1 MSDREKLIVA
11 NCSGFYGDRL
21 SAAAEMVRGGPI
33 DVLTGDYLAELTMA
47 MLFQKKLKRPET
59 GYVNT
64 FLKQMDEVMGEC
76 LQRGIKIVTN
86 AGGLNPQGMAEAL
99 QETASRLGLNPKIAW
114 IDGDDLMPRMDEL
127 GQAGE
132 TFDHLDKGTPLSE
145 AGVSPVTANAYL
157 GCWGI
162 KEALDRGA
170 DIVVCP
176 RVTDAAVVMGPA
188 AWKFNWQRDDYDA
201 LAGALA
207 AGHIIECGAQATG
220 GNYAFFE
227 EVPDFNNVGFPIA
240 EMHADGSC
248 VITKHPGTGGLVSVG
263 TVTAQLLYE
272 ISAPEYL
279 NPDVTGHF
287 DTLRVEQDGPDRVLV
302 ADCKGSAPPPSHKV
316 CINTLG
322 GHRNSMTVVLTGLD
336 IEEKARIVEDTLF
349 RSLGGKE
356 QFDEVDVQLVR
367 FDRDDPPSNNQAFAH
382 LRITVKDK
390 DASIAGR
397 LFSAKVVELT
407 LANIPGF
414 TMTALPDAGSPYIL
428 YWPALLSSKHI
439 TERVHIGDETIE
451 VQPSQLLDLPAV
463 KVDRPAPPAI
473 EAPGGETVSTPLG
486 RIYAARSGD
495 KGGNA
500 NVGLWG
506 RTPEAYAFLR
516 DYLTVE
522 RLRELFPDLA
532 PFEIE
537 RYEFANLNALNFNI
551 RGLLGDGVSSSTRL
565 DPQAKTL
572 GEYLRAR
579 VIEAPAELL

>member
-99 QETASRLGLNPKIAW
+99 QETASKLGLNPKIAW

-132 TFDHLDKGTPLSE
+132 TFNHLDKGTPLSE

-157 GCWGI
+157 GCFGI

-207 AGHIIECGAQATG
+207 AGHIIECGAQASG

-248 VITKHPGTGGLVSVG
+248 VITKHPGTGGLVSW
-263 TVTAQLLYE
+263 ARSRRSCCMK
-272 ISAPEYL
+272 SA
-279 NPDVTGHF
+279 
-287 DTLRVEQDGPDRVLV
+287 
-302 ADCKGSAPPPSHKV
+302 
-316 CINTLG
+316 
-322 GHRNSMTVVLTGLD
+322 HRNTSTRTSPATSTPCGWNR
-336 IEEKARIVEDTLF
+336 KAPT
-349 RSLGGKE
+349 
-356 QFDEVDVQLVR
+356 
-367 FDRDDPPSNNQAFAH
+367 
-382 LRITVKDK
+382 
-390 DASIAGR
+390 ASW
-397 LFSAKVVELT
+397 S
-407 LANIPGF
+407 P
-414 TMTALPDAGSPYIL
+414 TARA
-428 YWPALLSSKHI
+428 
-439 TERVHIGDETIE
+439 
-451 VQPSQLLDLPAV
+451 QPR
-463 KVDRPAPPAI
+463 RPATRSA
-473 EAPGGETVSTPLG
+473 STPWAG
-486 RIYAARSGD
+486 TATA
-495 KGGNA
+495 
-500 NVGLWG
+500 
-506 RTPEAYAFLR
+506 
-516 DYLTVE
+516 
-522 RLRELFPDLA
+522 
-532 PFEIE
+532 
-537 RYEFANLNALNFNI
+537 
-551 RGLLGDGVSSSTRL
+551 
-565 DPQAKTL
+565 
-572 GEYLRAR
+572 
-579 VIEAPAELL
+579 